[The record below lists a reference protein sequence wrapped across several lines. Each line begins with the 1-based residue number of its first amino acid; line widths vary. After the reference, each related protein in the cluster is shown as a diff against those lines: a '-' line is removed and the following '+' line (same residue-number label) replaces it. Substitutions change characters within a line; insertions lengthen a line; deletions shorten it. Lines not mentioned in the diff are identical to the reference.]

1 MDALRFIALMP
12 NRIHGKCPPLFFFF
26 FYIHPRSVLLFPAI
40 DLMSGEVVRLR
51 QGKADQKTVYS
62 KDPAAFAQRWEKEGG
77 DWLHVVDL
85 DAAFTGEQRNLDS
98 VRAIC
103 AAVKFPVELG
113 GGIRDLAAAQRAL
126 DAGVSR
132 VIVGTRAV
140 ESLAFITELAKA
152 FGSERVAVGIDA
164 KNGNV
169 SVKGWTEESGLTALD
184 LARRAE
190 DAGAGT
196 IIYTDIATDGM
207 MQGPNFA
214 ETEKMLRSI
223 KAQLIASGGVSSAA
237 DVKRLAQMTGLYGC
251 IIGKALYDGAV
262 NLRDLAALRS

>member
-1 MDALRFIALMP
+1 
-12 NRIHGKCPPLFFFF
+12 
-26 FYIHPRSVLLFPAI
+26 VLLFPAI

-62 KDPAAFAQRWEKEGG
+62 KDPAAFAQRWEQEGG

-85 DAAFTGEQRNLDS
+85 DAAFTGEQKNLES

-164 KNGNV
+164 KGGKV

-184 LARRAE
+184 LAKRAE

-214 ETEKMLRSI
+214 ETENVLRSI
-223 KAQLIASGGVSSAA
+223 KGQLIASGGVSSAN
-237 DVKRLAQMTGLYGC
+237 DVQRLAQMTGLYGC